1 MCPEFASGRTHK
13 DWRTADRRRHCD
25 RLSPARTDSR
35 RGSDKNRDIVQSDRW
50 ESTSHRTACFE
61 DREPRCSLR
70 RKNYCDDD
78 TDRKPRPEQNATP
91 LEYRRQEQ
99 VCTSRRSRSRSPGRR
114 KMFSDSD
121 SYTHREARNDLR
133 MRRHTDNV
141 ISRARSPYKD
151 RSSHSRSST
160 QTRSTRPVE
169 QERYVDVSIKH
180 SASEPES
187 LKHQERS
194 HLSKEVARHSKY
206 SHSDAPN
213 SGDKRTYG
221 TRASSHHSDEL
232 IVDDCSARR
241 QSSYCDRQSH
251 AESFEDVRHSRQ
263 LSSER
268 KADYKSS
275 VCRCR
280 DGNDYNKVRTD
291 ASDHRD
297 DRTNRHIEASL
308 VYSRNEMNSKSRRDR
323 RDKDWR
329 TCTADRRRSSPND
342 VYTLKEDR
350 TVAVR
355 KQHSY
360 SDGRQSSSRDHHHRS
375 ENRNYDRAN
384 SISSFEESTS
394 EKRKLAERYHEHPS
408 DVCVPSQCSSKEES
422 SILQSRMTHCSHRDS
437 SVVVPATAAGAD
449 DKQCFAVTTLA
460 DSSCPLTG
468 AKADANSSSYYT
480 VTLSSAAE
488 GGIFLG
494 SLSQPMIQPQQQ
506 WINSTDAV
514 GGIHLLRPQWPRST
528 VMAQHTAANHTRL
541 QNFVP
546 TAAVTQLPLL
556 STRISAVPTSIDPH
570 RLVASGISLNSN
582 INLSSLPSNTYDLAT
597 GGGVVGQYVMDSVYG
612 DSPLLDEPSYHSP
625 VTVHDSSLNL
635 VGSSVSS
642 VDCMRTELLPSLDE
656 MELKK
661 MLDVVTVAKNTLE
674 QTLPRGCLIGPDS
687 LKQQKVMK
695 RNSAAFTTYMFVCRS
710 ICLLPR

>member
-1 MCPEFASGRTHK
+1 MCPEFASGRTNK
-13 DWRTADRRRHCD
+13 DWRTADRRRRCD
-25 RLSPARTDSR
+25 RLSPARINVR
-35 RGSDKNRDIVQSDRW
+35 RGSDKNRDIVQSVRW
-50 ESTSHRTACFE
+50 ESTSQRTARLE
-61 DREPRCSLR
+61 DCEPRCSLR
-70 RKNYCDDD
+70 RKNYCDND
-78 TDRKPRPEQNATP
+78 TDRKPRTEQSATP

-151 RSSHSRSST
+151 RSSHSRLST

-169 QERYVDVSIKH
+169 QERYVDVGTKH
-180 SASEPES
+180 SANEPES

-194 HLSKEVARHSKY
+194 HLNKEESHHSKY

-213 SGDKRTYG
+213 SGDKRIYG
-221 TRASSHHSDEL
+221 TSHHSDEL

-263 LSSER
+263 LSSDR

-280 DGNDYNKVRTD
+280 DSNDYNQVRID

-297 DRTNRHIEASL
+297 DRTNRHIETSP
-308 VYSRNEMNSKSRRDR
+308 VYSRNEMDSKSRRDR

-329 TCTADRRRSSPND
+329 TCTAHRSRSSPND
-342 VYTLKEDR
+342 VYTSKEDR

-375 ENRNYDRAN
+375 ENRNYDRPN

-394 EKRKLAERYHEHPS
+394 KEQKLAERYHEHSS
-408 DVCVPSQCSSKEES
+408 DVHVSSQCSSKEES
-422 SILQSRMTHCSHRDS
+422 SIFQTHVTRCSHRGL
-437 SVVVPATAAGAD
+437 SVVVPATVAGAD
-449 DKQCFAVTTLA
+449 EKQCFAVTTRA
-460 DSSCPLTG
+460 DSSCLLTS
-468 AKADANSSSYYT
+468 AKVDANSSSYYT
-480 VTLSSAAE
+480 VASSATAE
-488 GGIFLG
+488 GSVFLG
-494 SLSQPMIQPQQQ
+494 SLAQPMIQPHQQ

-514 GGIHLLRPQWPRST
+514 GGNHLRKPQWPRSA

-546 TAAVTQLPLL
+546 TAAVTQLP
-556 STRISAVPTSIDPH
+556 TRISAVPTSIDPH

-582 INLSSLPSNTYDLAT
+582 INMSSLPSNTFDLTTA
-597 GGGVVGQYVMDSVYG
+597 GGVVGQYVMDSVYG

-642 VDCMRTELLPSLDE
+642 VDCMRTELIPSMDE
-656 MELKK
+656 MELRK

-674 QTLPRGCLIGPDS
+674 QTLPRGCHIGSDS
-687 LKQQKVMK
+687 LKHQKVMQ
-695 RNSAAFTTYMFVCRS
+695 
-710 ICLLPR
+710 